1 MERICL
7 IQSEYF
13 LMVNLSGDPYNE
25 VKKHLSS
32 RIRLYDFY
40 FYIDLIYFIECYSR
54 K

>member
-13 LMVNLSGDPYNE
+13 LMVNLSGDRYNE
-25 VKKHLSS
+25 VKKHLSCQ
-32 RIRLYDFY
+32 IKLYDC
-40 FYIDLIYFIECYSR
+40 YIDLIYFIECYSR